1 MNVGNMRC
9 MFPYGGMKSGQLRGN
24 FSMRRRILVSLTILL
39 AAATVFLRACSGG
52 SQPGTVN
59 LSLSDPP
66 TCMAPQGPYLHV
78 YVTIADVQIHQN
90 ANAPNNDPG
99 WVD

>member
-1 MNVGNMRC
+1 
-9 MFPYGGMKSGQLRGN
+9 
-24 FSMRRRILVSLTILL
+24 MRRGILIRVTILL
-39 AAATVFLRACSGG
+39 AAATVFLLACSGG

-78 YVTIADVQIHQN
+78 YVSIANVQIHQN

-99 WVD
+99 WVDLTPNLKTGPVQVDLLGTSNQCFL